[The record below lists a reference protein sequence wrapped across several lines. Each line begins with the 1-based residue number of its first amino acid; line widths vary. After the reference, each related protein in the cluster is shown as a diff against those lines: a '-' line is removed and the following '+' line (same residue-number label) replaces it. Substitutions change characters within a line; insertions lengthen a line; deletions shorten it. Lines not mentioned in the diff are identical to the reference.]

1 MILLDGY
8 MPLGFILKKIIFI
21 SNYFIVTVI
30 CWQIKFMSP
39 NYVNYKL
46 LYLNFIVL

>member
-39 NYVNYKL
+39 KL
-46 LYLNFIVL
+46 CEL